1 MESGNSNE
9 NQFIY
14 ANMDNLK
21 ALIDERL
28 DKMGLFEKIQD
39 LTKDSESE
47 TEKLEKIKKSGLID
61 EVLNNLN
68 NNDLKSQNNKPIIIQ
83 NELSYSK
90 SNENPSNNLK
100 LFVKLNS
107 GHNFIDYD
115 IKNVINE
122 SPSFFIFDLL
132 FFGKRYKS
140 KKIPTGSDFPIDESF
155 ILDFNP
161 LESSINLNY
170 SILKKISSPIHICLL
185 LYKDNNLK
193 LVASKSIEWRW
204 VLCYGTYKIEAEF
217 KSPSSLNNLNVG
229 TVTMTISLLP
239 LVDKQNLLNQTSI
252 TDQLNEE
259 RKNEIDI
266 SQDFI
271 NYTSVWWEDY
281 KNIRPE
287 NSSRIIKLFLPTED
301 REFYSYKP
309 SMSLI
314 ESYNL
319 GRNINTP
326 YEAARFVSLLPYERR
341 ENPGGEK
348 IEIWHTIHSFLALMK
363 GDVEDHCSLL
373 CSLLLGFG
381 LEAYIAAG
389 VAINGPHLW
398 VLTRNKGKKN
408 DITFWE
414 SLTGQRV
421 NVADPKVFRFYK
433 QIHSIFNNNN
443 FYANLQKDCTVF
455 NTIYDF
461 EDSTLWKSLPN
472 DKIKNLPKYS
482 LFPIL
487 ELIPIDINK
496 NELNIE
502 KILKQKVTNFRLNQN
517 QKTIFDNKLSFLIQ
531 PCLINYEMERVS
543 KLTYGND
550 EFIQSIKNYVEEGFT
565 FKAYPFCIN
574 ELDVEKMFNMI
585 LSNDVGKDI
594 LNCRG
599 DKIEYGVR
607 VKIYEY
613 PQGIYAV
620 WGMLAVKY
628 RVIK

>member
-90 SNENPSNNLK
+90 SNENPSNNIK

-115 IKNVINE
+115 TKNVINE

-132 FFGKRYKS
+132 FFGKQYKS
-140 KKIPTGSDFPIDESF
+140 KKIPTGSDFPIDDSF

-161 LESSINLNY
+161 LESSINLNF

-239 LVDKQNLLNQTSI
+239 LVDKQNLLSQTSI

-271 NYTSVWWEDY
+271 NYATVWWEDY

-314 ESYNL
+314 ESYTI
-319 GRNINTP
+319 GRNIKTP

-348 IEIWHTIHSFLALMK
+348 VEIWHTIHSFLALMK

-414 SLTGQRV
+414 SLTGQRI

-461 EDSTLWKSLPN
+461 EDNTLWKSLPN

-487 ELIPIDINK
+487 ELIPIDK
-496 NELNIE
+496 NEIE
-502 KILKQKVTNFRLNQN
+502 IKIERILKQKVTNFRLNQN
-517 QKTIFDNKLSFLIQ
+517 QKTVFDDKLSFIIQ
-531 PCLINYEMERVS
+531 PCLVNYEMERVS
-543 KLTYGND
+543 NLTYGND
-550 EFIQSIKNYVEEGFT
+550 EFKQSIKNYIEEGFT
-565 FKAYPFCIN
+565 FKAYPFCVN
-574 ELDVEKMFNMI
+574 EIDVEKMFNMI

>member
-1 MESGNSNE
+1 MESGNLNE
-9 NQFIY
+9 NQFIN

-28 DKMGLFEKIQD
+28 DKMGLFEKIQQ
-39 LTKDSESE
+39 LTKNSESE
-47 TEKLEKIKKSGLID
+47 KEKLEKIKESGLID
-61 EVLNNLN
+61 EVLKSLN
-68 NNDLKSQNNKPIIIQ
+68 EKNLKSHNNYQNIIQ
-83 NELSYSK
+83 NELYSEPIK
-90 SNENPSNNLK
+90 NQSNNLK
-100 LFVKLNS
+100 LYVKLNS

-115 IKNVINE
+115 PKNVINE
-122 SPSFFIFDLL
+122 SPSYFIFDLL

-140 KKIPTGSDFPIDESF
+140 KKISTGSDFPIDVSF
-155 ILDFNP
+155 ELDFNP

-229 TVTMTISLLP
+229 TVTMTISLIP

-271 NYTSVWWEDY
+271 NYTSIWWEDY
-281 KNIRPE
+281 KNIQPE
-287 NSSRIIKLFLPTED
+287 NSSRIIKIFLPTED

-309 SMSLI
+309 AMSLI
-314 ESYNL
+314 ESYNI

-341 ENPGGEK
+341 ENTNGEK

-363 GDVEDHCSLL
+363 GDVEDHCTLL

-381 LEAYIAAG
+381 LEAYIASG

-398 VLTRNKGKKN
+398 ILTRNKGKKN
-408 DITFWE
+408 DVVFWE

-421 NVADPKVFRFYK
+421 NVADPKVYRFYK
-433 QIHSIFNNNN
+433 QIHSIFNNNL
-443 FYANLQKDCTVF
+443 YANLQKDCTVF

-517 QKTIFDNKLSFLIQ
+517 QKTVFDNKLSFLIQ
-531 PCLINYEMERVS
+531 PCLVNYEMERIS
-543 KLTYGND
+543 NLTYGND
-550 EFIQSIKNYVEEGFT
+550 EFKQSIKNYVEEGFT

-574 ELDVEKMFNMI
+574 ELDVEKIFNMI
-585 LSNDVGKDI
+585 LSNEVGKDI

-599 DKIEYGVR
+599 DTQKSVFRIFHQT
-607 VKIYEY
+607 K
-613 PQGIYAV
+613 
-620 WGMLAVKY
+620 K
-628 RVIK
+628 

>member
-1 MESGNSNE
+1 
-9 NQFIY
+9 
-14 ANMDNLK
+14 
-21 ALIDERL
+21 
-28 DKMGLFEKIQD
+28 
-39 LTKDSESE
+39 
-47 TEKLEKIKKSGLID
+47 
-61 EVLNNLN
+61 
-68 NNDLKSQNNKPIIIQ
+68 
-83 NELSYSK
+83 
-90 SNENPSNNLK
+90 
-100 LFVKLNS
+100 
-107 GHNFIDYD
+107 
-115 IKNVINE
+115 
-122 SPSFFIFDLL
+122 
-132 FFGKRYKS
+132 
-140 KKIPTGSDFPIDESF
+140 
-155 ILDFNP
+155 
-161 LESSINLNY
+161 
-170 SILKKISSPIHICLL
+170 
-185 LYKDNNLK
+185 
-193 LVASKSIEWRW
+193 
-204 VLCYGTYKIEAEF
+204 
-217 KSPSSLNNLNVG
+217 
-229 TVTMTISLLP
+229 MTISLKP
-239 LVDKQNLLNQTSI
+239 SAQKQSLLNQSSI

-271 NYTSVWWEDY
+271 NYASIWWEDY

-309 SMSLI
+309 AMSLI
-314 ESYNL
+314 ESYII

-363 GDVEDHCSLL
+363 GDVEDHCTLL

-389 VAINGPHLW
+389 IAINGPHLW
-398 VLTRNKGKKN
+398 ILTRNKGKKN
-408 DITFWE
+408 DVVFWE

-421 NVADPKVFRFYK
+421 SSADPKVYRFYK

-461 EDSTLWKSLPN
+461 EDSTLWKSLPS

-487 ELIPIDINK
+487 ELITIDINK
-496 NELNIE
+496 MELNIE
-502 KILKQKVTNFRLNQN
+502 KILKQKVTNLRLNQN
-517 QKTIFDNKLSFLIQ
+517 QKTVFDNKLSYLIQ
-531 PCLINYEMERVS
+531 PCLANYEMERIS
-543 KLTYGND
+543 NLTYGND
-550 EFIQSIKNYVEEGFT
+550 EFKQSIKNYVEEGFT

-574 ELDVEKMFNMI
+574 ELDVEKMFDMI

-607 VKIYEY
+607 VKVYEY

-628 RVIK
+628 RVIN